1 MTLNFPNASRCYDER
16 RHLVRFWGYDSSLEI
31 SFFVDVGALHKLN
44 PQVVNAE
51 AGYLEAFDAAREQIH
66 ERARKAYS
74 RSRKEAYLLDSTD
87 F

>member
-1 MTLNFPNASRCYDER
+1 MTLNFPNGSRSYDEK
-16 RHLVRFWGYDSSLEI
+16 RHLVRFWGYDSAMEI
-31 SFFVDVGALHKLN
+31 SFFVDVGALYKLN

-66 ERARKAYS
+66 ESARKAYS
-74 RSRKEAYLLDSTD
+74 RSRKDAYLLEPSD